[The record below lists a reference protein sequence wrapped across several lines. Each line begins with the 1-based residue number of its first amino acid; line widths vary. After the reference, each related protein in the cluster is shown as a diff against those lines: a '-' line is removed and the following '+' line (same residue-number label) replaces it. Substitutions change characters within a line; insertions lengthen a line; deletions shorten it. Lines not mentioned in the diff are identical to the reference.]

1 MDDIGD
7 IKVRMSRP
15 IIGELLLDF
24 FREKITK
31 N

>member
-7 IKVRMSRP
+7 IKVRMSKL